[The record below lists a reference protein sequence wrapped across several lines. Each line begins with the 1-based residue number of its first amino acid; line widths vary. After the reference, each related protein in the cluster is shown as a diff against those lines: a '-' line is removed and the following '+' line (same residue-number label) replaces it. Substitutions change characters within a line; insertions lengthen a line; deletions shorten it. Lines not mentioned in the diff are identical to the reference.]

1 MLLIITYY
9 KGEAKCIRN
18 LFTFLKI
25 FVFNIY
31 LVCLSLVVLFLM
43 LEFFFCYYYLYNC
56 SLLVSLENKKIFCYP
71 PQHVE
76 VPILITFV
84 FMYKYVSI

>member
-1 MLLIITYY
+1 MLLITYY

-31 LVCLSLVVLFLM
+31 LVHLSPVVLFFM
-43 LEFFFCYYYLYNC
+43 LEFFFFVIIICIIVVY
-56 SLLVSLENKKIFCYP
+56 SR
-71 PQHVE
+71 
-76 VPILITFV
+76 IT
-84 FMYKYVSI
+84 

>member
-1 MLLIITYY
+1 MLLITYY

-31 LVCLSLVVLFLM
+31 LVHLSPVVLFFM
-43 LEFFFCYYYLYNC
+43 LEFFFFCYYYLYNC
-56 SLLVSLENKKIFCYP
+56 SLLSYHLKIKN
-71 PQHVE
+71 
-76 VPILITFV
+76 ILLPTTTC
-84 FMYKYVSI
+84 